1 MTKSGSKPTSGTT
14 RFALEKKGMTML
26 SKMLSPVMR
35 ALSALALLTGVATT
49 SAFAQ
54 TSGSYWQGV
63 QKAGVLRCGAA
74 VAPPYVMRDPATG
87 EYSGFFADLCRGFAD
102 ALKVKPE
109 FVDTTWDN
117 IVAGLQAGK
126 WDLSLA
132 LNRTPARAMAVQFS
146 IPAMEYQISL
156 AYNKENP
163 KIPAGAASVADI
175 DKEGVTLAV
184 MSGTAQDKAISA
196 AVKNA
201 TILRLPGNDE
211 TRLAVVSRRADI
223 LVDASDTNQLF
234 TQSNPDWAVAMNP
247 TPALA
252 KQGVAF
258 GLPHQLTAADVE
270 VVNIFLEEKVATGEV
285 DALIRKAVDEVLKGA
300 Q

>member
-1 MTKSGSKPTSGTT
+1 
-14 RFALEKKGMTML
+14 ML
-26 SKMLSPVMR
+26 SKLMTSALR
-35 ALSALALLTGVATT
+35 ALPALALMGGLSATAARAET
-49 SAFAQ
+49 AE
-54 TSGSYWQGV
+54 GYWQSV

-87 EYSGFFADLCRGFAD
+87 EYSGFFADLCKEFAD
-102 ALKVKPE
+102 VLKVKPE

-132 LNRTPARAMAVQFS
+132 LNRTPTRAMAVQFS

-156 AYNKENP
+156 AYNKNNP
-163 KIPAGAASVADI
+163 KITAGAASVTDI
-175 DKEGVTLAV
+175 DKAGVTLAV

-201 TILRLPGNDE
+201 TIMRLPGNDE
-211 TRLAVVSRRADI
+211 TRLAVTSKRADI

-234 TQSNPDWAVAMNP
+234 TQSNPDWAVALNP

-258 GLPHQLTAADVE
+258 GLPHNLSAADVE
-270 VVNIFLEEKVATGEV
+270 VVDIFLEEKVATGHV
-285 DALIRKAVDEVLKGA
+285 DELIKKAVDEVLKGA
-300 Q
+300 K

>member
-1 MTKSGSKPTSGTT
+1 
-14 RFALEKKGMTML
+14 ML
-26 SKMLSPVMR
+26 SKLITSALR
-35 ALSALALLTGVATT
+35 ALPALALMGGLSTT
-49 SAFAQ
+49 AAQ
-54 TSGSYWQGV
+54 AETAEGYWQGV

-87 EYSGFFADLCRGFAD
+87 EYSGFFADLCKEFAD
-102 ALKVKPE
+102 VLKVKPE

-156 AYNKENP
+156 AYNKNNP
-163 KIPAGAASVADI
+163 KIAAGAASVADI
-175 DKEGVTLAV
+175 DKAGVTLAV

-201 TILRLPGNDE
+201 TVMRLPGNDE
-211 TRLAVVSRRADI
+211 TRLAVTSKRADI

-234 TQSNPDWAVAMNP
+234 TQSNPEWAVALNP

-258 GLPHQLTAADVE
+258 GLPHNLSAADVE
-270 VVNIFLEEKVATGEV
+270 VVDIFLEEKVATGHV
-285 DALIRKAVDEVLKGA
+285 DELIKKAVDDVLKGA
-300 Q
+300 K

>member
-1 MTKSGSKPTSGTT
+1 VEPRIWRT
-14 RFALEKKGMTML
+14 LKKGMTML
-26 SKMLSPVMR
+26 AKMLSPVLR
-35 ALSALALLTGVATT
+35 VLPALALVAGLSTT
-49 SAFAQ
+49 AAFAE
-54 TSGSYWQGV
+54 TTDGYWQGV

-87 EYSGFFADLCRGFAD
+87 EYSGFFADLCREFAET
-102 ALKVKPE
+102 LKVKPE

-126 WDLSLA
+126 WDVSLA

-156 AYNKENP
+156 AYNKNNP
-163 KIPAGAASVADI
+163 KIPADAKSVADI
-175 DKEGVTLAV
+175 DKEGVTLTV

-211 TRLAVVSRRADI
+211 TRLALVSKRADI

-234 TQSNPDWAVAMNP
+234 THSNPDWAVAMNP
-247 TPALA
+247 VPALA
-252 KQGVAF
+252 KQGCAF
-258 GLPHQLTAADVE
+258 GLPHQLSAADVD
-270 VVNIFLEEKVATGEV
+270 VVNIFLEERVATGHV
-285 DALIRKAVDEVLKGA
+285 DQLISKAVDDVLKGA
-300 Q
+300 K

>member
-1 MTKSGSKPTSGTT
+1 MFS
-14 RFALEKKGMTML
+14 RFF
-26 SKMLSPVMR
+26 S
-35 ALSALALLTGVATT
+35 SALRTVPVLAVVAGLST
-49 SAFAQ
+49 SAAQAQ
-54 TSGSYWQGV
+54 THEGYWQGV

-87 EYSGFFADLCRGFAD
+87 EYTGFFADLCRGFAES
-102 ALKVKPE
+102 LKVKPE

-126 WDLSLA
+126 WDVSLA
-132 LNRTPARAMAVQFS
+132 LNRTPARAMAVNFS

-163 KIPAGAASVADI
+163 KIPAGATSVADI
-175 DKEGVTLAV
+175 DKEGITLAV

-196 AVKNA
+196 AVKTA
-201 TILRLPGNDE
+201 QILRLPGNDE
-211 TRLAVVSRRADI
+211 TRLAVTSRRADI

-234 TQSNPDWAVAMNP
+234 TQSNPEWAVALNP

-258 GLPHQLTAADVE
+258 GLPHQLSFSDVE

-285 DALIRKAVDEVLKGA
+285 DNMIKKAVDEVLKGSK
-300 Q
+300 

>member
-1 MTKSGSKPTSGTT
+1 
-14 RFALEKKGMTML
+14 ML
-26 SKMLSPVMR
+26 SLITSALR
-35 ALSALALLTGVATT
+35 ALPALALMGGLSAT
-49 SAFAQ
+49 AAHAQ
-54 TSGSYWQGV
+54 TAEGYWQGV
-63 QKAGVLRCGAA
+63 QKAGTLRCGAA

-87 EYSGFFADLCRGFAD
+87 EYSGFFADLCKEFAD
-102 ALKVKPE
+102 VLKVKPE

-132 LNRTPARAMAVQFS
+132 LNRTPTRAMAVQFS

-156 AYNKENP
+156 AYNKNNL
-163 KIPAGAASVADI
+163 KITAGAASVADI
-175 DKEGVTLAV
+175 DKAGVTLAV

-201 TILRLPGNDE
+201 TIMRLPGNDE
-211 TRLAVVSRRADI
+211 TRLAVTSKRADI

-234 TQSNPDWAVAMNP
+234 TQSNPEWAVALNP

-258 GLPHQLTAADVE
+258 GLPHNLSAADVE
-270 VVNIFLEEKVATGEV
+270 VVDIFLEEKVATGHV
-285 DALIRKAVDEVLKGA
+285 DALIKKAVDEVLKGA
-300 Q
+300 K

>member
-1 MTKSGSKPTSGTT
+1 MFSRLFS
-14 RFALEKKGMTML
+14 
-26 SKMLSPVMR
+26 
-35 ALSALALLTGVATT
+35 SALRAVPVLAVVAGLST
-49 SAFAQ
+49 SAAHAQ
-54 TSGSYWQGV
+54 TPEGYWQGV

-87 EYSGFFADLCRGFAD
+87 EYTGFFADLCRGFAEL
-102 ALKVKPE
+102 LKVKPE

-126 WDLSLA
+126 WDVSLA
-132 LNRTPARAMAVQFS
+132 LNRTPARAMAVNFS

-163 KIPAGAASVADI
+163 KIPAGATSVADI

-196 AVKNA
+196 AVKTA
-201 TILRLPGNDE
+201 QILRLPGNDE
-211 TRLAVVSRRADI
+211 TRLAVTSRRADI

-234 TQSNPDWAVAMNP
+234 TQSNPEWAVALNP

-258 GLPHQLTAADVE
+258 GLPHQLSFSDVE

-285 DALIRKAVDEVLKGA
+285 DNMIKKAVDEVLKGSK
-300 Q
+300 

>member
-1 MTKSGSKPTSGTT
+1 
-14 RFALEKKGMTML
+14 ML
-26 SKMLSPVMR
+26 SNMLSS
-35 ALSALALLTGVATT
+35 ALRMLPALALMTALSTT
-49 SAFAQ
+49 TTLAQ
-54 TSGSYWQGV
+54 TADGYWQGV

-87 EYSGFFADLCRGFAD
+87 EYSGFFADLCRQFAD

-126 WDLSLA
+126 WDVSLA

-156 AYNKENP
+156 AYNKDNP

-175 DKEGVTLAV
+175 DKDGVTLAV

-196 AVKNA
+196 AVKTA

-211 TRLAVVSRRADI
+211 TRLAVVSKRADI

-258 GLPHQLTAADVE
+258 GLPHQLSAADVE
-270 VVNIFLEEKVATGEV
+270 VANIFLEEKVATGEV
-285 DALIRKAVDEVLKGA
+285 DTLIRKAVDEVLKGA

>member
-1 MTKSGSKPTSGTT
+1 
-14 RFALEKKGMTML
+14 ML
-26 SKMLSPVMR
+26 SKLMTSALR
-35 ALSALALLTGVATT
+35 ALPALALMGGLSAT
-49 SAFAQ
+49 AAHAQ
-54 TSGSYWQGV
+54 TTEGYWQGV
-63 QKAGVLRCGAA
+63 QKAGTLRCGAA

-87 EYSGFFADLCRGFAD
+87 EYSGFFADLCKEFAD
-102 ALKVKPE
+102 VLKVKPE

-132 LNRTPARAMAVQFS
+132 LNRTPTRAMAVQFS

-156 AYNKENP
+156 AYNKNNP
-163 KIPAGAASVADI
+163 KITAGAASVADI
-175 DKEGVTLAV
+175 DKAGVTLAV

-201 TILRLPGNDE
+201 TIMRLPGNDE
-211 TRLAVVSRRADI
+211 TRLAVTSKRADI

-234 TQSNPDWAVAMNP
+234 TQSNPDWAVALNP

-258 GLPHQLTAADVE
+258 GLPHNLSAADVE
-270 VVNIFLEEKVATGEV
+270 VVDIFLEEKVATGHV
-285 DALIRKAVDEVLKGA
+285 DELIKKAVDEVLKGA
-300 Q
+300 K

>member
-1 MTKSGSKPTSGTT
+1 
-14 RFALEKKGMTML
+14 ML
-26 SKMLSPVMR
+26 SLITSALR
-35 ALSALALLTGVATT
+35 ALPVLALMAGLSAT
-49 SAFAQ
+49 AAHAQ
-54 TSGSYWQGV
+54 TTDGYWQGV
-63 QKAGVLRCGAA
+63 QKTGTLRCGAA

-87 EYSGFFADLCRGFAD
+87 EYTGFFADLCKEFAD
-102 ALKVKPE
+102 VLKVKPE

-132 LNRTPARAMAVQFS
+132 LNRTPTRAMAVQFS

-156 AYNKENP
+156 AYNKNNP
-163 KIPAGAASVADI
+163 KITTGAASVADI
-175 DKEGVTLAV
+175 DKSGVTLAV

-201 TILRLPGNDE
+201 TIMRLPGNDE
-211 TRLAVVSRRADI
+211 TRLAVTSKRADI

-234 TQSNPDWAVAMNP
+234 TQSNPDWAVALNP

-258 GLPHQLTAADVE
+258 GLPHQLSAADVE
-270 VVNIFLEEKVATGEV
+270 VVDIFLEEKVATGHV
-285 DALIRKAVDEVLKGA
+285 DELIRKAVDDVLKGA
-300 Q
+300 K

>member
-1 MTKSGSKPTSGTT
+1 
-14 RFALEKKGMTML
+14 ML
-26 SKMLSPVMR
+26 SKMLSPVLR
-35 ALSALALLTGVATT
+35 ALPALALITGLSTT
-49 SAFAQ
+49 AASAQ
-54 TSGSYWQGV
+54 TAEGYWQGV

-74 VAPPYVMRDPATG
+74 VAPPYVMRDPASG
-87 EYSGFFADLCRGFAD
+87 EYSGFFADLCREFAET
-102 ALKVKPE
+102 LKVKPE

-146 IPAMEYQISL
+146 VPAMQYQISL

-175 DKEGVTLAV
+175 DKKDVTLAV
-184 MSGTAQDKAISA
+184 MSGSAQDKAITA

-211 TRLAVVSRRADI
+211 TRLAIVSRRADI

-234 TQSNPDWAVAMNP
+234 TQSNPDWAVALNP

-258 GLPHQLTAADVE
+258 GLPHQLSAADVE
-270 VVNIFLEEKVATGEV
+270 VVNIFLEEKVATGHVEE
-285 DALIRKAVDEVLKGA
+285 LIRKAVDEVLKSA

>member
-1 MTKSGSKPTSGTT
+1 
-14 RFALEKKGMTML
+14 ML
-26 SKMLSPVMR
+26 SKMLSPLLR
-35 ALSALALLTGVATT
+35 ALPALALITGLSSTAA
-49 SAFAQ
+49 SAQ
-54 TSGSYWQGV
+54 TAEGYWQGV

-74 VAPPYVMRDPATG
+74 VAPPYVMRDPASG
-87 EYSGFFADLCRGFAD
+87 EYSGFFADLCREFAD
-102 ALKVKPE
+102 TLKVKPE

-126 WDLSLA
+126 WDVSLA

-146 IPAMEYQISL
+146 VPAMEYQISL

-163 KIPAGAASVADI
+163 KIPAGATSVADI
-175 DKEGVTLAV
+175 DKKDVTLAV
-184 MSGTAQDKAISA
+184 MSGTAQDKAITA

-211 TRLAVVSRRADI
+211 TRLAVVSRRADM

-234 TQSNPDWAVAMNP
+234 TQSNPDWAVAINP
-247 TPALA
+247 KPALA

-258 GLPHQLTAADVE
+258 GLPHQLSAADVE
-270 VVNIFLEEKVATGEV
+270 VVNIFLEERVATGHV
-285 DALIRKAVDEVLKGA
+285 DELIRKAVDQVLKST

>member
-1 MTKSGSKPTSGTT
+1 M
-14 RFALEKKGMTML
+14 
-26 SKMLSPVMR
+26 
-35 ALSALALLTGVATT
+35 
-49 SAFAQ
+49 
-54 TSGSYWQGV
+54 
-63 QKAGVLRCGAA
+63 RCGAA

-87 EYSGFFADLCRGFAD
+87 EYTGFFADLCRGFAE

-126 WDLSLA
+126 WDVSLA
-132 LNRTPARAMAVQFS
+132 LNRTPARAMAVNFS

-163 KIPAGAASVADI
+163 KIPAGATSVADI

-196 AVKNA
+196 AVKTA
-201 TILRLPGNDE
+201 QILRLPGNDE
-211 TRLAVVSRRADI
+211 TRLAVTSRRADI

-234 TQSNPDWAVAMNP
+234 TQSNPQWAVALNP

-258 GLPHQLTAADVE
+258 GLPHQLSFSDVE

-285 DALIRKAVDEVLKGA
+285 DNMIKKAVDEVLKGSK
-300 Q
+300 